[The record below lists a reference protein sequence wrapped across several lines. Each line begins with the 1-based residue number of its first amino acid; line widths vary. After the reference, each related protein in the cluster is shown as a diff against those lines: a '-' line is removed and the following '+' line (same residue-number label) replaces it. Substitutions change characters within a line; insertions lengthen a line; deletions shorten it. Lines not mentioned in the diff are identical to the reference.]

1 MGEGAKGNDG
11 QRTGDRRHFAVRS
24 VLLVAMVMACFHD
37 GPIVNGKSK
46 QCNTWM
52 ANNQVRQ
59 RLTLW

>member
-37 GPIVNGKSK
+37 VPIVTGKK
-46 QCNTWM
+46 KRCNAWRKKVKP
-52 ANNQVRQ
+52 AKG
-59 RLTLW
+59 